1 MLGTNIFASILE
13 KSLKQSFGVDDHALS
28 NDAFVLR
35 NWSALIL
42 GHALI

>member
-1 MLGTNIFASILE
+1 MLE
-13 KSLKQSFGVDDHALS
+13 KSLKKESFGVGDHALS